1 MFRAMKRNMQA
12 MEPQQVQEVLQNG
25 SHGVLAVLGDDG
37 YPYTI
42 PLSYAAAGD
51 EILFHSAP
59 GGHKLD
65 ALRGCDKASFCVV
78 AQDEVVAEKYT
89 TFYRSVVAFGR
100 LRELTDP
107 AERKQA
113 MWQITDKYSPSEP
126 REKTAAK
133 IDRALDHMAVLA
145 LHIEHIA
152 GKEAVELSSARLR
165 RQAAEQSA
173 D

>member
-1 MFRAMKRNMQA
+1 MMM
-12 MEPQQVQEVLQNG
+12 QNG

-42 PLSYAAAGD
+42 PLSYAVQGD
-51 EILFHSAP
+51 EVLFHCAP
-59 GGHKLD
+59 EGHKLD
-65 ALRGCDKASFCVV
+65 ALRRCDKVSFCVV
-78 AQDEVVAEKYT
+78 AQDDVVAEKYT

-100 LRELTDP
+100 LRELTDL

-113 MWQITDKYSPSEP
+113 MWQITDKYSPNEP
-126 REKTAAK
+126 REKTAAT
-133 IDRALDHMAVLA
+133 IERALDHMAVLA
-145 LHIEHIA
+145 LHIEHVA

-173 D
+173 Y

>member
-1 MFRAMKRNMQA
+1 M
-12 MEPQQVQEVLQNG
+12 LQNG

-51 EILFHSAP
+51 ELLFHSAP
-59 GGHKLD
+59 SGHKLD
-65 ALRGCDKASFCVV
+65 ALRRCDKVSFCVV
-78 AQDEVVAEKYT
+78 AQDEVMAEKYT

-107 AERKQA
+107 AERRKA
-113 MWQITDKYSPSEP
+113 MWQITDKYSPDEP
-126 REKTAAK
+126 REKTTAT
-133 IDRALDHMAVLA
+133 IERALDHMAVLA
-145 LHIEHIA
+145 LHIEHVA

-165 RQAAEQSA
+165 KQAAEQGTEQ
-173 D
+173 